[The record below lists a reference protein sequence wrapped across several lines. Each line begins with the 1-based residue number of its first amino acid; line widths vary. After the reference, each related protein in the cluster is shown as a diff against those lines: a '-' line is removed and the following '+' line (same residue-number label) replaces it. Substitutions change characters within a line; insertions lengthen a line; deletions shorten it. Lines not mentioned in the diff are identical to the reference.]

1 MHRYVKNRDFMKSRF
16 AVMSG
21 EIADQ
26 AKGIDAPPNQLPH
39 ETTALRI
46 ALPGPDPEVVVHSSI
61 FACLKNRR
69 SRREWSGESLT
80 KQELG
85 FLLWA
90 TQGIDHSVS
99 RDNATLRPV
108 PSGGARHPFETYL
121 LINRIAGIEPGVYRY
136 LPVSHE
142 LVFLFASKDAR
153 KDLSDAVMGQM
164 FVVDSA
170 VVFLWSCVPYRS
182 EWRYGN
188 AAHRIMLLDA
198 GHIAQNLYLA
208 CEAIG
213 VGTCVVGAFDQSAI
227 DDFLGCDGQNE
238 YVVYLATVGRIP
250 TT

>member
-1 MHRYVKNRDFMKSRF
+1 MKSRF
-16 AVMSG
+16 AILSG
-21 EIADQ
+21 DIADQ
-26 AKGIDAPPNQLPH
+26 AKGIKAPPIQLPH
-39 ETTALRI
+39 DPAALRI
-46 ALPGPDPEVVVHSSI
+46 LLPQPDPEVVVHSSI

-69 SRREWSGESLT
+69 SRREWTDESLS

-90 TQGIDHSVS
+90 TQGIEHGVV

-121 LINRIAGIEPGVYRY
+121 LINRVEGVEPGVYRY

-142 LVFLFASKDAR
+142 LVFLFASKEA
-153 KDLSDAVMGQM
+153 KNDLSNAVMGQS
-164 FVVDSA
+164 FVAEGS

-198 GHIAQNLYLA
+198 GHLAQNLYLA

-213 VGTCVVGAFDQSAI
+213 VGACVIGAFDQAAI
-227 DDFLGCDGQNE
+227 GDFIRCDGQNE
-238 YVVYLATVGRIP
+238 YVVYLAAVGRTP
-250 TT
+250 AS